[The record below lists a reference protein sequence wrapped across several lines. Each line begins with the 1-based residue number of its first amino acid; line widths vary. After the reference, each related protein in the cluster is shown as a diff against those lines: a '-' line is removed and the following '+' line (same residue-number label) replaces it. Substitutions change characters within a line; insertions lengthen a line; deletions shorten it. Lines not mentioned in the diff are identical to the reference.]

1 MKKEWINLL
10 HRSFEEE
17 LSKAETIQLE
27 TALKES
33 EELRLEQ
40 AELRATRNLFATF
53 SVEKDDNFVAAI
65 MAAVEKEELV
75 AKRQIAHYLSRIFP
89 ISIAACVFIL
99 MSFVGHIYISEGNF
113 ESESIVGV
121 SDLAPEDAYSYL
133 LDE

>member
-33 EELRLEQ
+33 EALRLEQ
-40 AELRATRNLFATF
+40 AELRATRNLFAAF
-53 SVEKDDNFVAAI
+53 SVEKDDNFVAAV
-65 MAAVEKEELV
+65 MEAVEEKELV
-75 AKRQIAHYLSRIFP
+75 AKRQIEHHLSKIFP
-89 ISIAACVFIL
+89 VAIAACVLIL
-99 MSFVGHIYISEGNF
+99 MSFVTHIYISEGNF
-113 ESESIVGV
+113 ESDSIVGV
-121 SDLAPEDAYSYL
+121 SDLSPDDAYSYL